1 MILVISKD
9 QLEFQ
14 PELLWIIWLSL
25 FSKLFNSIQSFSQYS
40 LVMLKLQLILKM
52 NHVSLPPTLL
62 KETRW
67 HYVLYQL
74 LWEFQWK
81 PIEMNGLNKLDSSK
95 IIVMITYNYKN
106 LILILLIL
114 KQPKLNRKLM
124 KLDNKQVLL
133 IKNKMMVL
141 WLIWLLMLYLKKLNM
156 KN

>member
-133 IKNKMMVL
+133 IKNKMMVV